1 MKKKISLIII
11 VLLIIS
17 TVSVIF
23 FTDFETLTNISLD
36 IDKIINTIFSS
47 KDNTQKVS
55 DINLISEENT
65 KKYCET
71 LFSLTKSGK
80 TEFPLYIYDE
90 SMFSIMNSAYQK
102 FLDEN
107 PEIFWTDNFQ
117 IYKIESHGAPIQY
130 KLVIETNTDSE
141 LIEKERERL
150 DLEIEKI
157 LSQIDKNMSDYEKAI
172 FVHDYIIKN
181 CEYDT
186 ELADK
191 IVNGKELSEKD
202 NLQRSAYG
210 CLVEK
215 STICSGYAKAYQII
229 MRKLGIECIYIYGTT
244 KTEAHAW
251 NCINIDGEYYNVDL
265 TWDESEDPEEVK
277 YDYFSFT
284 DANRSDSEHM
294 FVTITQH
301 PACTATRYNYFIY
314 NGYYL
319 KEYSFNEAS
328 KIISKQLNND
338 KVYIKFPSKEETEK
352 ALYDLIEQN
361 RIFNIIQVSKIR
373 YSYTDTLISIEIE

>member
-1 MKKKISLIII
+1 
-11 VLLIIS
+11 
-17 TVSVIF
+17 
-23 FTDFETLTNISLD
+23 
-36 IDKIINTIFSS
+36 
-47 KDNTQKVS
+47 
-55 DINLISEENT
+55 
-65 KKYCET
+65 
-71 LFSLTKSGK
+71 
-80 TEFPLYIYDE
+80 
-90 SMFSIMNSAYQK
+90 MNSAYQK

-277 YDYFSFT
+277 YDYFCFT

>member
-157 LSQIDKNMSDYEKAI
+157 LSQIGKNMSDYEKAI

-277 YDYFSFT
+277 YDYFCFT

>member
-181 CEYDT
+181 CEYAT
-186 ELADK
+186 
-191 IVNGKELSEKD
+191 SY
-202 NLQRSAYG
+202 R
-210 CLVEK
+210 
-215 STICSGYAKAYQII
+215 
-229 MRKLGIECIYIYGTT
+229 
-244 KTEAHAW
+244 
-251 NCINIDGEYYNVDL
+251 
-265 TWDESEDPEEVK
+265 P
-277 YDYFSFT
+277 
-284 DANRSDSEHM
+284 DS
-294 FVTITQH
+294 I
-301 PACTATRYNYFIY
+301 
-314 NGYYL
+314 
-319 KEYSFNEAS
+319 
-328 KIISKQLNND
+328 
-338 KVYIKFPSKEETEK
+338 
-352 ALYDLIEQN
+352 
-361 RIFNIIQVSKIR
+361 
-373 YSYTDTLISIEIE
+373 

>member
-55 DINLISEENT
+55 DINLISEKNT

-277 YDYFSFT
+277 YDYFCFT